1 MGQNGAGEKRKN
13 VFQEF
18 LENDDK
24 LRIFLNI
31 GMTSTEIANYFDSVN
46 ENGDK
51 TKFIQDM
58 RNYIVSKERTVSKRD
73 PDFLA
78 REIGGERL
86 GLKKPRQST
95 KVPLRL
101 RSYDYGNIH
110 FNNNASPYTRIILEA
125 EGGGIVANRIKVI
138 GIINELQP
146 AEGWEIREK
155 ISPDIGNTN
164 YDTIIS
170 KLAKGGFIVKDGG
183 QKYSLGSTIK
193 SAYSHETR
201 RIWED
206 FRVWEFREKFY
217 P

>member
-1 MGQNGAGEKRKN
+1 MWQKSAGEKRKN
-13 VFQEF
+13 AFQEF

-24 LRIFLNI
+24 LRRFLNI
-31 GMTSTEIANYFDSVN
+31 GMTSTEIANYFDGVN
-46 ENGDK
+46 GNGDK
-51 TKFIQDM
+51 AEFVQDM

-125 EGGGIVANRIKVI
+125 EDSGIAANRIKVI

-146 AEGWEIREK
+146 ADGRKIREK
-155 ISPDIGNTN
+155 FLLSNTN
-164 YDTIIS
+164 YDAIIS

-183 QKYSLGSTIK
+183 QKYSLGSKIK
-193 SAYSHETR
+193 SAYSMETR
-201 RIWED
+201 RIWEE
-206 FRVWEFREKFY
+206 FKVWEFRERFY